1 MSKCCYMHFR
11 PSTEYDTTS
20 ARTRP
25 YADVNDKSRAIF
37 INGQKIVKVRNTKFL
52 GVIIDDKL
60 NWSAH
65 IDYLAKKLRSVTGA
79 ICRIRRSI
87 PVEYYK
93 TIYLAL
99 FESHLSY
106 GISVWGTALK
116 PNASDKIFITQKH
129 CIRILFGDL
138 DAYLDKHATCARVR
152 EFGRQR
158 LGSKFYSKEHTKPI
172 LNRLKLLTV
181 QNLHKYHS
189 VTEIFKIMKFR
200 VPYPLYETIDLSSRD
215 TSNLII
221 LSHPSP
227 IVFYESSKMW
237 NSVYKRLIKFDNDF
251 STSVS
256 LVKQRLK
263 SLILESQGL
272 HDAEMWTPENFQINP
287 PRPIYSNNT
296 ISITTRLE
304 INLVD

>member
-1 MSKCCYMHFR
+1 MLLYMHFR
-11 PSTEYDTTS
+11 PTTEYDTTS

-37 INGQKIVKVRNTKFL
+37 INGQKITKVKNTKFL
-52 GVIIDDKL
+52 GIIIDDKL

-93 TIYLAL
+93 TIYSAL
-99 FESHLSY
+99 FESHLSF
-106 GISVWGTALK
+106 GISVWGAALK
-116 PNASDKIFITQKH
+116 PNESDKIFITQKH
-129 CIRILFGDL
+129 CIRVLFGDL

-152 EFGRQR
+152 EFGRQK

-172 LNRLKLLTV
+172 FNRLKLLTV
-181 QNLHKYHS
+181 QNLYKYHS
-189 VTEIFKIMKFR
+189 ATEIFKIMKFR
-200 VPYPLYETIDLSSRD
+200 VPYSLFEIINLSKRD

-221 LSHPSP
+221 LSQPSP
-227 IVFYESSKMW
+227 TFPYESSKMW
-237 NSVYKRLIKFDNDF
+237 NSVHKNIIKFDDGF

-263 SLILESQGL
+263 FLILES
-272 HDAEMWTPENFQINP
+272 
-287 PRPIYSNNT
+287 R
-296 ISITTRLE
+296 
-304 INLVD
+304 

>member
-1 MSKCCYMHFR
+1 MLLYMHFR
-11 PSTEYDTTS
+11 PTTEYDTTS

-37 INGQKIVKVRNTKFL
+37 INGQKITKVKNTKFL
-52 GVIIDDKL
+52 GIIIDDKL

-93 TIYLAL
+93 TIYSAL
-99 FESHLSY
+99 FESHLSF
-106 GISVWGTALK
+106 GISVWGAALK
-116 PNASDKIFITQKH
+116 PNESDKIFITQKH
-129 CIRILFGDL
+129 CIRVLFGDL

-152 EFGRQR
+152 EFGRQK

-172 LNRLKLLTV
+172 FNRLKLLTV

-200 VPYPLYETIDLSSRD
+200 VPYSLFEIINLSKRD

-221 LSHPSP
+221 LSQPSP
-227 IVFYESSKMW
+227 TFPYESSKMW
-237 NSVYKRLIKFDNDF
+237 NSVHKNIIKFDDGF

-263 SLILESQGL
+263 FLILESQGL
-272 HDAEMWTPENFQINP
+272 HDAKFWTPDNFQLKP
-287 PRPIYSNNT
+287 PKPTYSNSN
-296 ISITTRLE
+296 ISTSVEHE
-304 INLVD
+304 IIVN